1 MPSTVEKLSPSRAK
15 ITIEVPFA
23 ELKPSVDKA
32 YKEIASQVNIPG
44 FRAGKVPPLVID
56 QRFGRE
62 MVLQQAINDALPE
75 LYSKA
80 VTENELNPLG
90 EPEIEVT
97 KLEDNQ
103 LVEFTA
109 ELDVRPD
116 IELPD
121 LSDVKVE
128 VDTLEVS
135 DEAVDEQIK
144 VLRER
149 FASVRE
155 VERPAAEGDVIVVDL
170 VGSMNGE
177 ELEEATAKDISYK
190 LGAGGMIDGLDEA
203 VTGLSAGESAEFNS
217 ELVGGSLRGERADI
231 KVTVTKVQEQDLPEL
246 DDEFAQMVSEF
257 ETVEEMRAD
266 LADNLLRQARLEQA
280 ATARDKVLEEI
291 IAKIDIDVP
300 EKLLANEIEMRH
312 QQITQQL
319 AQAGLTLDQYLE
331 QSDEEE
337 QTAEEFWAD
346 IDARAKDALK
356 AQILLDSVADDREVG
371 VDQNDLTQLLLRK
384 AQQSG
389 TSPEQEAQHMMEHN
403 HMAEWMAEIRRGKA
417 LALVVETA
425 TVVDTD
431 GNEIDLEKLQ
441 SDGSYADPAE
451 LADAEAEGDD
461 EDAAEEAA
469 AAEVTTDEAAA
480 EETDEAK

>member
-1 MPSTVEKLSPSRAK
+1 
-15 ITIEVPFA
+15 
-23 ELKPSVDKA
+23 
-32 YKEIASQVNIPG
+32 
-44 FRAGKVPPLVID
+44 
-56 QRFGRE
+56 

-109 ELDVRPD
+109 ELDVRPPD

-371 VDQNDLTQLLLRK
+371 GR
-384 AQQSG
+384 
-389 TSPEQEAQHMMEHN
+389 PE
-403 HMAEWMAEIRRGKA
+403 RP
-417 LALVVETA
+417 
-425 TVVDTD
+425 
-431 GNEIDLEKLQ
+431 
-441 SDGSYADPAE
+441 DPAP
-451 LADAEAEGDD
+451 
-461 EDAAEEAA
+461 AAQGPAVGYQPGA
-469 AAEVTTDEAAA
+469 GGPAHDGTQPHG
-480 EETDEAK
+480 